1 MSLLCKL
8 FVSFLLIFNFPT
20 KGSVSKDIRIVWGAL
35 DQDINL
41 DIPSFQMSDVI
52 DDIRWDKEGI
62 MVAQFRKGKKPSRY
76 NETYEILAN
85 GTLKIKHLKKYYNN
99 IYNVIIYNTDGKSVL
114 EQSFDL
120 RILEMVSKPKIS
132 WDCNSTN
139 LTCEIMK
146 GTDPELNLYQNGKR
160 LTQGHLKVI
169 RHQWTNLNAAFKCTA
184 SNRVSE
190 ESSMAAVSCSE
201 KGLNIYIIAGVGA
214 GGILLVFVLLLIFFV
229 SKRKKQNSRRHDE
242 ELEVRT
248 HRTTSEGSSQKPS
261 QIPTSPPQNPAAS
274 QPPPPPGHRSQTP
287 AHRPQTPAHRPLPPG
302 HRVQH
307 QQQKRTP
314 PSSTQVRQQRG
325 PPLPRPRVQPK
336 PPCGVAENSS
346 SPSSNFQ

>member
-190 ESSMAAVSCSE
+190 ESSMAAVSCS
-201 KGLNIYIIAGVGA
+201 
-214 GGILLVFVLLLIFFV
+214 
-229 SKRKKQNSRRHDE
+229 DE